1 MYKFITIIL
10 LCCAL
15 QSNAQ
20 QVLTVPSEAF
30 SLSKQLNKPIL
41 LIFSGSDWCIPC
53 IQFNSQI
60 LKDSLFLDY
69 AKNNLVI
76 LEADFPQR
84 KKIAS
89 TLKVAYNDLADKYNP
104 GGAFP
109 RIVLLD
115 TDGKLRGE
123 LSYRQQPSATFIAE
137 IKQQLKW

>member
-1 MYKFITIIL
+1 
-10 LCCAL
+10 
-15 QSNAQ
+15 
-20 QVLTVPSEAF
+20 
-30 SLSKQLNKPIL
+30 
-41 LIFSGSDWCIPC
+41 
-53 IQFNSQI
+53 

-69 AKNNLVI
+69 AKNNLII

-115 TDGKLRGE
+115 TDGKLWGD

-137 IKQQLKW
+137 IKQQLNW